1 MEKINFG
8 GIMMIYTNKK
18 IYMDPFLDYLKDN
31 YESCPCPLPNFP
43 SIIEEYRSLIYKDCK
58 HAKDEVI
65 ELIRH
70 INPKDE
76 IYNHTFTLP
85 GKAKYFIT
93 WSVSELRK
101 SVSKYNLQRTTL
113 PLDKLVP
120 VAHNS
125 FITLSYLDKAV
136 EDEEPILIVK
146 YPMCSP
152 CFCIADGNH
161 RVMAKYVAGE
171 STIQGYILEPEHH
184 IDAMLFNVHRTLF
197 KVHYNLNEIGKCM
210 NLEKPINKVKLL
222 PLKYK

>member
-1 MEKINFG
+1 
-8 GIMMIYTNKK
+8 MIYTNKK

-31 YESCPCPLPNFP
+31 YESCPCPFPNFP

-58 HAKDEVI
+58 HIKDEAI
-65 ELIRH
+65 ELMHRV
-70 INPKDE
+70 NLKDE

-85 GKAKYFIT
+85 GKAKYFMT
-93 WSVSELRK
+93 WSVPELK
-101 SVSKYNLQRTTL
+101 KVVNKYNLQRATL

-136 EDEEPILIVK
+136 ENEEPILIVK

-152 CFCIADGNH
+152 YFCIADGNH
-161 RVMAKYVAGE
+161 RVMAKYAAGE
-171 STIQGYILEPEHH
+171 TIIQAYILEPEYHLE
-184 IDAMLFNVHRTLF
+184 AMLFNVHRTLF

-210 NLEKPINKVKLL
+210 NSEMPITDIKLL
-222 PLKYK
+222 SLKLK